1 MTKPHDLPN
10 PRLEQEKATLS
21 QIEILMVEA
30 RASLSEGDDYRAF
43 SYEKDAQE
51 IAKAHGLD
59 VPHLQEEEIAEMWPV
74 KVARFMTSAR
84 NSLSE
89 GYDGGAFRNEK
100 VAQET
105 AKAHGLPIPHLQ
117 EEEIAKTWP
126 VKVTRFM
133 TIARN
138 NLSEGYDERAFRN
151 EKVAQETAKAHGLPI
166 PHLQEEEIAK
176 MWPVKVAMLMAIADD
191 DLSHGYDVDAFL
203 HEQQAQQI
211 AKSNGLPF
219 PRLGQDKIA
228 KMWLYKVE
236 RLMATA
242 RRCLSDGDWDRAF
255 KDEEEAQ
262 RTAKAHDLP
271 IPCLE
276 QKEIATMW
284 QTRVE
289 KLMAIAR
296 NSLSKGD
303 NKDALLKE
311 KMAQET
317 AFAAGIPIPSLRAAE
332 NPNAAILGESSGDS
346 FELHLLIASS
356 INNIAA
362 TQKLIEANEP
372 RIDPDDDDCKDYL
385 DSLERSIKVSLC
397 RRFASITA
405 LLLSTYFKIP
415 GFSEVKLELLHT
427 IDIETLRDLMSP
439 SLNKEVADLMAPLN
453 EKSDGRDV
461 GDEKR
466 IH

>member
-1 MTKPHDLPN
+1 MTKPHDVPN

-43 SYEKDAQE
+43 SYEKEAQE

-59 VPHLQEEEIAEMWPV
+59 VPHLQEEEIEEMWPV

-84 NSLSE
+84 NNLSE

-117 EEEIAKTWP
+117 EDEIA
-126 VKVTRFM
+126 
-133 TIARN
+133 
-138 NLSEGYDERAFRN
+138 E
-151 EKVAQETAKAHGLPI
+151 
-166 PHLQEEEIAK
+166 

-236 RLMATA
+236 MLMARA
-242 RRCLSDGDWDRAF
+242 RRRLSDGDWDRAF
-255 KDEEEAQ
+255 KNEEDAQ

-289 KLMAIAR
+289 KLMAIAQ

-332 NPNAAILGESSGDS
+332 NPKGAILGESSGDS

-356 INNIAA
+356 TNNMAA

-372 RIDPDDDDCKDYL
+372 RIDPDDDDPDDCEDYL

-415 GFSEVKLELLHT
+415 GFSEVKLKLLDT

-453 EKSDGRDV
+453 EEVTD
-461 GDEKR
+461 
-466 IH
+466 